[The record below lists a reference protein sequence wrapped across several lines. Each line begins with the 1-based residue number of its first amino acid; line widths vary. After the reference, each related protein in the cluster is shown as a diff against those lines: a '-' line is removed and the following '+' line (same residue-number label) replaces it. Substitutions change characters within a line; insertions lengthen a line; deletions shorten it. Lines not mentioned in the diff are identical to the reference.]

1 MAIRT
6 NTTRTIDKASS
17 ALGARGEATQKNMD
31 KLAAQAG
38 CSGCTMEKVTLPLA
52 PGSSDDVVF
61 VGLNGADFYF
71 MRGRQVEMPAPIAEI
86 LRNTGNL

>member
-1 MAIRT
+1 MQALAGLVIVVAALVGAGMIAAT
-6 NTTRTIDKASS
+6 FS
-17 ALGARGEATQKNMD
+17 APAA

-86 LRNTGNL
+86 LRNTGHL